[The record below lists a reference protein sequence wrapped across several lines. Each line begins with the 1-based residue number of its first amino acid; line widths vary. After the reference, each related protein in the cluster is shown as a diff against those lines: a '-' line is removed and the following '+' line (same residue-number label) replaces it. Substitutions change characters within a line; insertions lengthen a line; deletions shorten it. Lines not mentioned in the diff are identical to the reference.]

1 MFDINK
7 SIKNIAALGD
17 NPSMKKVAK
26 CLIASDFQ
34 KSRML
39 VYFCCEC
46 SAFMFFS

>member
-7 SIKNIAALGD
+7 LVKNIAALGD

-34 KSRML
+34 KKQDASL
-39 VYFCCEC
+39 LLL
-46 SAFMFFS
+46 